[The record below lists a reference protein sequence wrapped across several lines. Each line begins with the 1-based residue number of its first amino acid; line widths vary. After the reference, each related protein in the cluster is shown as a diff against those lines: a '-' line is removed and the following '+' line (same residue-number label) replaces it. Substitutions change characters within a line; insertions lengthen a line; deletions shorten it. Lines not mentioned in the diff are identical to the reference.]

1 MSYVNV
7 IVVAPDGQE
16 YDAEV
21 DTEADDQTLIS
32 DLVRN
37 LDLPKREEDGRTAIS
52 YAVNLIGASR
62 IREGVTLQLYKI
74 PRSAVRLVRP
84 RK

>member
-7 IVVAPDGQE
+7 IVVDPDGQE

-21 DTEADDQTLIS
+21 DTEAEDQTLIS
-32 DLVRN
+32 DLVRS
-37 LDLPKREEDGRTAIS
+37 LDLPKREEDGRTPIN

-62 IREGVTLQLYKI
+62 IKEGVTLQLYKI